1 MSESLAKSDLEEDL
15 KLVTRGKVRDLYE
28 VDDKTLLVVATDRIS
43 AFDVVMD
50 TVRMIYMSLLLFRF
64 TNFFLFIGAIA

>member
-50 TVRMIYMSLLLFRF
+50 TVRIIYIFLLLLQF
-64 TNFFLFIGAIA
+64 TISSCLSAAIA